1 MSKGAQAFIGADE
14 VQYSELR
21 FWIFEHSRNRI
32 IGFITIVTPI
42 YSSSPEQGPSLK
54 PWNEMAGSV
63 NSIRISIGTDWTS
76 ISFEPE
82 FFINSISLNS

>member
-21 FWIFEHSRNRI
+21 FWIFERSRNSYY
-32 IGFITIVTPI
+32 
-42 YSSSPEQGPSLK
+42 YSNYSNSNLLFKSRTRAEFEALK
-54 PWNEMAGSV
+54 WDGSV

-76 ISFEPE
+76 VSFEPE
-82 FFINSISLNS
+82 FFINSISLNC

>member
-32 IGFITIVTPI
+32 IGFISNSNLLFKSRTRA
-42 YSSSPEQGPSLK
+42 EFEALK
-54 PWNEMAGSV
+54 WDG
-63 NSIRISIGTDWTS
+63 R
-76 ISFEPE
+76 
-82 FFINSISLNS
+82 